1 VHDGGKVTKI
11 EEIADDEP
19 GMFQRGHPAAD
30 FLRSWDWPVLEQT
43 PGHLRVRASLSDR
56 AKNRRDQLF
65 GGFTATY
72 VDLVATATLRL
83 SLAGDARVWLATT
96 GMRLEYL
103 APVVGPTFVID
114 SRIVTTRGRTSVVD
128 TRFLDDDGEVTVHA
142 VTSLRILPVA

>member
-1 VHDGGKVTKI
+1 
-11 EEIADDEP
+11 
-19 GMFQRGHPAAD
+19 M
-30 FLRSWDWPVLEQT
+30 
-43 PGHLRVRASLSDR
+43 
-56 AKNRRDQLF
+56 
-65 GGFTATY
+65 
-72 VDLVATATLRL
+72 
-83 SLAGDARVWLATT
+83 WLATT